1 MENLTQEE
9 LDYLVNVVE
18 SENSNDWDKA
28 KEDLKSTDHRD
39 SIRKAFNTTKY
50 CGYNVYKF
58 MQDKIDKG
66 FLTDEQYIRLEKKR
80 DEEYKERVK
89 LQDENRCKRSLLR
102 EESRFEKILQY
113 WKESLDNSN
122 EIVLKEYKKKTN
134 DKTKYAILSLSD
146 WHIGKIIDNQFN
158 FYNKETSIERVS
170 ELKNKVIKYCKNHK
184 VNKLIMEINGDM
196 IEGQIHI
203 SSRVQSEMDSIE
215 QIVFVTDLLV
225 SLINDLKPY
234 FEEIKV
240 YTTIGNHS
248 RLIPNKSETITK
260 ESFETMIP
268 IRLRDKL
275 QDVKVISSNGL
286 DFLQYEIEDKVICL
300 AHGQN
305 DNMSSVIS
313 DFSKIYKTVPTE
325 VHLGHTHSYKDLND
339 CDVIV
344 NVNGSMCGTDDYAIT
359 LRKVTVPSQNLIIYD
374 DDRCVYELKL
384 N

>member
-66 FLTDEQYIRLEKKR
+66 FLTDEQYIRLEKKK

-305 DNMSSVIS
+305 DKMSSVIS

-344 NVNGSMCGTDDYAIT
+344 NINGSMCGTDDYAIT

>member
-305 DNMSSVIS
+305 DKMSSVIS

-359 LRKVTVPSQNLIIYD
+359 LRKVIVPSQNLIIYD

>member
-1 MENLTQEE
+1 
-9 LDYLVNVVE
+9 
-18 SENSNDWDKA
+18 
-28 KEDLKSTDHRD
+28 
-39 SIRKAFNTTKY
+39 
-50 CGYNVYKF
+50 